1 MSPLIHGLL
10 MNKMMFMGTDV
21 YEASE
26 EFVSDGIAYSAETWV
41 IPMDQPFAYFVK
53 TMFEEQDAPN
63 FAKYPDLWQCTV
75 GQQEFESAYI
85 PHQDQD
91 G

>member
-1 MSPLIHGLL
+1 

-41 IPMDQPFAYFVK
+41 IP
-53 TMFEEQDAPN
+53 N
-63 FAKYPDLWQCTV
+63 GSTV
-75 GQQEFESAYI
+75 CILCENNV
-85 PHQDQD
+85 
-91 G
+91 